1 VTVAVVDSGVANLA
15 SVLAALR
22 RLGAEASVT
31 SDKGTIRAADH
42 VILPGVGSAA
52 AGMARLQANDLIDAL
67 RELARP
73 VLGICL
79 GMQLLFEFSEE
90 NGGTRGLGIVPGK
103 VTRLHASPS
112 VPVPHMGWN
121 QLIVRRPVHRM
132 LRNVQDGSFVYFV
145 HGYAAP
151 PDDTALA
158 TTEHGHSFTA
168 IVEWKNYLGCQFHPE
183 RSGTVGAQI
192 LKNFLCM

>member
-1 VTVAVVDSGVANLA
+1 MTVAIVDSGVANLA

-22 RLGAEASVT
+22 RLGAEARVT
-31 SDKGTIRAADH
+31 CDDETIRAADH

-52 AGMARLQANDLIDAL
+52 AAMARLQANDLIHLL
-67 RELARP
+67 RQLTRP

-103 VTRLHASPS
+103 VRRLRSSPAT
-112 VPVPHMGWN
+112 PVPHMGWN
-121 QLIVRRPVHRM
+121 QLIVRHPEHRM
-132 LRNVQDGSFVYFV
+132 LRDVQGGSFVYFV
-145 HGYAAP
+145 HGFAAP
-151 PDDTALA
+151 PAETALA
-158 TTEHGHSFTA
+158 TTQYGEAFAA
-168 IVEWKNYLGCQFHPE
+168 IVEWKNFLGCQFHPE
-183 RSGTVGAQI
+183 RSGTVGAQV